1 VRLGE
6 VLVEAAVLDR
16 EQLAE
21 GLRAQVV
28 WGARLGTNLVELG
41 HLQLDDLAKAL
52 GKLHQMPAALGKHFE
67 RADPELQTKLPKQV
81 AQKYACVP
89 LVMAKEHCVIA
100 LQHPLAPSEL
110 APIAKALGVA
120 AEKLVPAIA
129 GELRM
134 AFQLEKTYGIARD
147 PRMVRSR
154 GTRSEDSQIFRLQPT
169 IDPVLELSLNAG
181 NAEAV
186 PLITEQPTE
195 EPRAEGSTASGR
207 FARPSSLGLPL
218 SDEPSAVGPAPPPFD
233 PLDDERRTYLK
244 TLADILAEQ
253 PDSQQSVMV
262 HLESLKKP
270 TAKKAEPPTLT
281 SAAQWIFKGP
291 DREQISHRVIA
302 AINKFVPAAR
312 AAIFLVIRGR
322 NAVSWTS
329 FCRDGTELPPIAV
342 PLDHPGLLPVVMRR
356 GSSAR
361 ASSGDLNAVDFLLL
375 ASMGARH
382 GELFVAPIAVADQVI
397 CVVALATAHR
407 TVLEGLDQI
416 TTATGAAFA
425 RLMREAGARA

>member
-1 VRLGE
+1 MRLGE

-41 HLQLDDLAKAL
+41 HLQIDDLSKAL

-67 RADPELQTKLPKQV
+67 RADPELQTKLPTQL
-81 AQKYACVP
+81 AQKYSCVP
-89 LVMAKEHCVIA
+89 LVMAKDHCVIA
-100 LQHPLAPSEL
+100 LEHLLAPSEL
-110 APIAKALGVA
+110 AQIAIALGVA

-134 AFQLEKTYGIARD
+134 AFQLEKVYGIARD

-154 GTRSEDSQIFRLQPT
+154 GTRSEDSQIFRLQPS
-169 IDPVLELSLNAG
+169 IDPLLELSLSAG

-186 PLITEQPTE
+186 PLLEEQPSE
-195 EPRAEGSTASGR
+195 AAPEPTGGR
-207 FARPSSLGLPL
+207 FQRPGSFGLQLPE
-218 SDEPSAVGPAPPPFD
+218 EPSAVGPAPTPFD

-262 HLESLKKP
+262 HLESLNQP
-270 TAKKAEPPTLT
+270 VAKRAEPPTLT
-281 SAAQWIFKGP
+281 SATQWIFKGP
-291 DREQISHRVIA
+291 DREQIAHRVIA

-312 AAIFLVIRGR
+312 AAVFLVVRGR

-329 FCRDGTELPPIAV
+329 FCRDGTELPPIAL
-342 PLDHPGLLPVVMRR
+342 PLDQPGLLPVVMRR

-361 ASSGDLNAVDFLLL
+361 ASSGDLNSVDFLLL
-375 ASMGARH
+375 AALGARH
-382 GELFVAPIAVADQVI
+382 GELLVAPISVAEQVI
-397 CVVALATAHR
+397 SVVALATAHR
-407 TVLEGLDQI
+407 AVLDGLDQI

-425 RLMREAGARA
+425 RLMRDAGARA

>member
-1 VRLGE
+1 LGE

-52 GKLHQMPAALGKHFE
+52 GKLHQMPAALEKHFD
-67 RADPELQTKLPKQV
+67 RADAALQAKLPKAL
-81 AQKYACVP
+81 AQRLSCVP
-89 LVMAKEHCVIA
+89 LVMAKEHCVIS
-100 LQHPLAPSEL
+100 LLRPLAPSEL
-110 APIAKALGVA
+110 AQIAIALGVA

-134 AFQLEKTYGIARD
+134 AFQLEKVYGIARD

-154 GTRSEDSQIFRLQPT
+154 GTRSEDSQVFRLQPT
-169 IDPVLELSLNAG
+169 IDPVLERSLSAG
-181 NAEAV
+181 NAEPV
-186 PLITEQPTE
+186 PLIVAETESAVPEATPVERSVPLSRFQRP
-195 EPRAEGSTASGR
+195 GS
-207 FARPSSLGLPL
+207 FSLQV
-218 SDEPSAVGPAPPPFD
+218 SDEPSAVGPAPTPFD
-233 PLDDERRTYLK
+233 PFDDERRTYLK
-244 TLADILAEQ
+244 TLSDILAEQ

-270 TAKKAEPPTLT
+270 VAKKAEPPTLT
-281 SAAQWIFKGP
+281 SATQWIFKGP
-291 DREQISHRVIA
+291 DREQISHRVTA

-329 FCRDGTELPPIAV
+329 FCRDGTELPPMAV
-342 PLDHPGLLPVVMRR
+342 PLDQPGLVPVVMRR

-375 ASMGARH
+375 A
-382 GELFVAPIAVADQVI
+382 
-397 CVVALATAHR
+397 
-407 TVLEGLDQI
+407 
-416 TTATGAAFA
+416 
-425 RLMREAGARA
+425 